1 MKFSLKLLALMG
13 ATALIPAAASAS
25 IIYVFTATSADCL
38 ACGNTGPQPLPTFT
52 LVVPTFLTGDNT
64 VPLLSFLAGANLGAS
79 TYLFTA
85 GTGPGGHDLI
95 SVINSFG
102 SYDYD
107 FAAGTLSK
115 VGGPTAAVV
124 GSFDGFSQT
133 GFVTVTNN
141 SPVPEPSTALL
152 LGFPAAFFL
161 VHLFRRRAAG
171 RAYIGTIQC
180 STKSMRRPRQTIRS
194 FCCTPAIP

>member
-1 MKFSLKLLALMG
+1 MKFSFKLLAFIG
-13 ATALIPAAASAS
+13 AAALLPAAASAS

-38 ACGNTGPQPLPTFT
+38 PCGNTGPQPLPSFT
-52 LVVPTFLTGDNT
+52 LVVPTFVTGDAT
-64 VPLLSFLAGANLGAS
+64 IPLVSFLAGANLGAS
-79 TYLFTA
+79 TYLLTA
-85 GTGPGGHDLI
+85 GKGPGGHDLI

-133 GFVTVTNN
+133 GFVTITNN

-152 LGFPAAFFL
+152 LAFPAAFFM
-161 VHLFRRRAAG
+161 VHRW
-171 RAYIGTIQC
+171 
-180 STKSMRRPRQTIRS
+180 RS
-194 FCCTPAIP
+194 RTPALA